1 MGSKNE
7 SLTNLENQMEK
18 NNESTQINE
27 NIENLKKHIKLIK
40 MTNRKKQI
48 KT

>member
-1 MGSKNE
+1 
-7 SLTNLENQMEK
+7 MEK

-27 NIENLKKHIKLIK
+27 NTENLKKLIKLIK
-40 MTNRKKQI
+40 MTNCKKQI